1 MKAGG
6 NKNTFNVDD
15 IGYSS
20 WTNAANGS
28 GISTISV
35 AVAKDSRIMFSNQQ
49 LGSLASTISNAV
61 RDNDHLYFQRK
72 TGGYDR
78 IIYGISTDTSQDF
91 DGVSTK
97 YRTSGG
103 GWVGVTTY
111 TDCDGN
117 FRVKSEIL
125 VAIGGNSGIETG
137 AYGIAYPTPK

>member
-1 MKAGG
+1 MNNEQKSTPLENVMNIVRNLQEDVPVNNVSSGDLLTFQGNQIISLESAVTAGIATG
-6 NKNTFNVDD
+6 
-15 IGYSS
+15 
-20 WTNAANGS
+20 
-28 GISTISV
+28 
-35 AVAKDSRIMFSNQQ
+35 DSIQFK
-49 LGSLASTISNAV
+49 
-61 RDNDHLYFQRK
+61 RK